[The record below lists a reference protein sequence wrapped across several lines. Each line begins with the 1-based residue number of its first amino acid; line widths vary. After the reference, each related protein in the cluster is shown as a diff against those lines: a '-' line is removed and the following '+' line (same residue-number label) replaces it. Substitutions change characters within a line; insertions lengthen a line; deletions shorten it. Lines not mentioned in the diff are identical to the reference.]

1 MSNKEKIERCLAEL
15 TDEAFKSN
23 RSGGVE
29 TIEISERLNL
39 RRNVVSHYLNVLV
52 VEDKAIKIK
61 SRPVQFIHRKTLDK
75 YRREKSLEIKDGSLE
90 GIIYND
96 FMSINNLLVEYDENK
111 LTLKEIRKEISLIM
125 NRCLSNIVYKENSTE
140 NDILEK
146 EYLNTIS
153 KSLEIIHDNYGLKYY
168 GNTARVFSRI
178 ILFFMKYKCLNS
190 VWSEEEKNRLEEI
203 LNRKLSKEYIMVN
216 RLTLNISSNIGCD
229 IEFNTKLFLTLY
241 ILITMKNNNINVNA
255 LIIAHGYS
263 TASSIA
269 STVNQYF
276 GEFIFNTFDIPIN
289 MPKEEIVRII
299 KGYIKSVD
307 NEEDALVLVDMESLL
322 SIAGD
327 LEDVVDGDI
336 GVINNITTN
345 VAINIAEK
353 MIEGKGISDIID
365 YIKKEEKSKCKFIKG
380 RKKKKAILTTC
391 ISGIGTSVKIKELL
405 LKCIGDVDIE
415 IIPYEY
421 GSLANKGIDDAV
433 FSKYDVKLIIS
444 TTNLKIDGINCILL
458 ENLIT
463 SDSDRKLEKLLL
475 EFLDEEHIKIIRRDI
490 AKMFSLKNIINQ
502 LTILDPNKIINEV
515 DIIISKMERRFKKSF
530 SLDVRMLLYIHISIM
545 IERLI
550 LNQGMVF
557 EEDDSSYVKKNKKII
572 EAIEDSF
579 EDTAKEYNL
588 YLTTKEI
595 QIVQEIIETRLGKL
609 KV

>member
-1 MSNKEKIERCLAEL
+1 MSNKEKIEICLAEL

-29 TIEISERLNL
+29 TLEISERLNL

-52 VEDKAIKIK
+52 AEDKVIKIK
-61 SRPVQFIHRKTLDK
+61 SRPVQFIHRETLNK
-75 YRREKSLEIKDGSLE
+75 YRNKKSSEIKDGSIE
-90 GIIYND
+90 GVIYNE
-96 FMSINNLLVEYDENK
+96 FMSISNLLIEYDENR
-111 LTLKEIRKEISLIM
+111 LSLKEIRKEISIIM
-125 NRCLSNIVYKENSTE
+125 NKCLSTIVYSENTAK

-146 EYLNTIS
+146 EYLNIIS
-153 KSLEIIHDNYGLKYY
+153 KSLEIVHDNYGLKYY
-168 GNTARVFSRI
+168 GNTAKVFSRI
-178 ILFFMKYKCLNS
+178 ILFFMKHKCLNS
-190 VWSEEEKNRLEEI
+190 AWSDEEKNKLQEI

-216 RLTLNISSNIGCD
+216 KLTLNIKNNMDCD
-229 IEFNTKLFLTLY
+229 IDFNTKLFITLY
-241 ILITMKNNNINVNA
+241 ILITMKNNNLKVNA

-307 NEEDALVLVDMESLL
+307 NEEDAIVLVDMESLL
-322 SIAGD
+322 SIASD
-327 LEDVVDGDI
+327 LEDIVQGDI

-353 MIEGKGISDIID
+353 IMDGKGIPDIID
-365 YIKKEEKSKCKFIKG
+365 YIKKEEKSKCRLIKG
-380 RKKKKAILTTC
+380 KKKKKAILTTC

-421 GSLANKGIDDAV
+421 GSLANKGIDDEI

-463 SDSDRKLEKLLL
+463 SDSNRKLEKLLL
-475 EFLDEEHIKIIRRDI
+475 EFLDKEHIKIIRRDI
-490 AKMFSLKNIINQ
+490 AKMFSLQNIINQ
-502 LTILDPNKIINEV
+502 LTILNPNKIINEV
-515 DIIISKMERRFKKSF
+515 DIIISKMERKFKKTF
-530 SLDVRMLLYIHISIM
+530 SLDLRMLLYIHISVM

-557 EEDDSSYVKKNKKII
+557 KEDDSKYVKNNKKII
-572 EAIEDSF
+572 EVIEDSF
-579 EDTAKEYNL
+579 GDTAKEYNF

-595 QIVQEIIETRLGKL
+595 QIVQEIIESRLGKI

>member
-96 FMSINNLLVEYDENK
+96 LMSINNLIVEYDENK

-229 IEFNTKLFLTLY
+229 IGFNTKLFLTLY

-421 GSLANKGIDDAV
+421 GSLANKGIDDEV

-475 EFLDEEHIKIIRRDI
+475 EFLDEDHIKIIRRDI
-490 AKMFSLKNIINQ
+490 AKLFSLKNIINQ

-515 DIIISKMERRFKKSF
+515 DIIISKMERKFKRSF
-530 SLDVRMLLYIHISIM
+530 SLDLRMLLYIHISIM

-609 KV
+609 KI